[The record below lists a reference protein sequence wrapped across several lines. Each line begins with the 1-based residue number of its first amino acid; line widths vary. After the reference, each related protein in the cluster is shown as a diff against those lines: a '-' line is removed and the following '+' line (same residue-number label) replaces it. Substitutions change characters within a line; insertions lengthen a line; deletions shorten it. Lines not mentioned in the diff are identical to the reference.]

1 MADRDQSEILQPASW
16 RRTVGATIVGLIYF
30 LPVFWMILAAFKS
43 RIDALATPPKLFFA
57 PTLEHYWAI
66 FHRKSA
72 DGTQIFETGA
82 EWNFFNSVFISGVS
96 VLIALA
102 LGGLAAY
109 GISRL
114 RIRGRDYYMFYILV
128 LRMIPPLTLIVPL
141 YFMFRITGIAGSYLA
156 IILVYIAFNL
166 PFAVW
171 MLRSF
176 LDDLDRSIEEAAW
189 LDGSSELGILWKICV
204 PQMRAGMA
212 ATAVIAFVFT
222 WNDFLFSHMLTS
234 VTTRTIPVAMTRVVG
249 ADVGV
254 DWGVFAAIGTIYLA
268 PVMLVAFLL
277 QGQLLRGATFGT
289 VSR

>member
-1 MADRDQSEILQPASW
+1 MKEGDSPIGRPAGWW
-16 RRTVGATIVGLIYF
+16 RTTWMTIIGLIYF
-30 LPVFWMILAAFKS
+30 LPVIWMILAAFKT
-43 RIDALATPPKLFFA
+43 REDALAVPPKLIFK
-57 PTLEHYWAI
+57 PTIEHYWAI
-66 FHRKSA
+66 FHRVSA
-72 DGTQIFETGA
+72 DGTQVFSTGA
-82 EWNFFNSVFISGVS
+82 EWNFFNSIFISGVS
-96 VLIALA
+96 VLVALV

-109 GISRL
+109 GFARL
-114 RIRGRDYYMFYILV
+114 RIRGRDYYMFHILV

-141 YFMFRITGIAGSYLA
+141 YFLFRVTDIAGTYLA

-166 PFAVW
+166 PFAIW

-176 LDDLDRSIEEAAW
+176 LDELGRDIEEAAW
-189 LDGSSELGILWKICV
+189 LDGSSELKILWKICV
-204 PQMRAGMA
+204 PQMRAGLA

-222 WNDFLFSHMLTS
+222 WNDFLFSAMLTS

-277 QGQLLRGATFGT
+277 QSQLLRGATFGT
-289 VSR
+289 ITR

>member
-1 MADRDQSEILQPASW
+1 
-16 RRTVGATIVGLIYF
+16 
-30 LPVFWMILAAFKS
+30 
-43 RIDALATPPKLFFA
+43 
-57 PTLEHYWAI
+57 
-66 FHRKSA
+66 
-72 DGTQIFETGA
+72 
-82 EWNFFNSVFISGVS
+82 VS
-96 VLIALA
+96 VVVALMF
-102 LGGLAAY
+102 GGLAAY
-109 GISRL
+109 GLSRL
-114 RIRGRDYYMFYILV
+114 RIRGRDYYMFNILV

-141 YFMFRITGIAGSYLA
+141 YFLFRITGIAGSYLA

-166 PFAVW
+166 PFAIW

-204 PQMRAGMA
+204 PQIRAGIA

-222 WNDFLFSHMLTS
+222 WNDFLFSQMLTS

-249 ADVGV
+249 TDVGV

-277 QGQLLRGATFGT
+277 QGQLLRGVTFGT